1 MAVAEPR
8 GCMLAAPTGWVSK
21 ALRQVGRDQGAPDGS
36 RRVSWGEAERYL
48 SKTATRA
55 MKLTANRFREAKVLA
70 GGGKAQFFTQPEV
83 VTGRARFLSPT
94 SALVVNEDAAGQ
106 SRYRPAEVHFETAF
120 IAVGSSSLRLGS
132 LPWEAGEAAKW
143 LYDGDTVRNIERV
156 PDRLVIQGG
165 GTISIEYAFIFRSL
179 GAKVTVLLR
188 EDRVMQRVGLDPSVQ
203 DAVRVRMEKVGIV
216 VVTGAGAIEV
226 SPPEM
231 RYGEGRIVV
240 TSGPNAGKVLQ
251 CDAFLSATG
260 REGLCAA
267 LDPAAAGLQEPKW
280 GCMEVEGPTMRCLPA
295 EGRDEREPPPQIF
308 AAGDAAYGSDVS
320 PPGLLS
326 TGKAEAYVAT
336 HAAFPHLM
344 ESEIGMMGVY
354 EHFCPCAVWIEPD
367 IAYVGYPSDAAEEQ
381 FGGKDEVGS
390 SKVFFT
396 ETVKGC
402 IEKEKGRAARDHFF
416 KVVYKVNEPGSG
428 RILGVHVYGYEASE
442 MIHNAGTLV
451 NSGKTVSTCGRC
463 AGRGRGLTEKKVF
476 DIVRTV
482 PPAVTMQ
489 ECLKIACTRAA
500 LDITARTCDPDESG
514 ERCIPRENRARSFL
528 LERNLAP
535 LTE

>member
-1 MAVAEPR
+1 M
-8 GCMLAAPTGWVSK
+8 
-21 ALRQVGRDQGAPDGS
+21 
-36 RRVSWGEAERYL
+36 
-48 SKTATRA
+48 
-55 MKLTANRFREAKVLA
+55 
-70 GGGKAQFFTQPEV
+70 
-83 VTGRARFLSPT
+83 
-94 SALVVNEDAAGQ
+94 
-106 SRYRPAEVHFETAF
+106 
-120 IAVGSSSLRLGS
+120 
-132 LPWEAGEAAKW
+132 
-143 LYDGDTVRNIERV
+143 
-156 PDRLVIQGG
+156 
-165 GTISIEYAFIFRSL
+165 
-179 GAKVTVLLR
+179 LLR
-188 EDRVMQRVGLDPSVQ
+188 EDRVMQRVGLDLSVQ
-203 DAVRVRMEKVGIV
+203 DAVRARMESVGIQ
-216 VVTGAGAIEV
+216 VVTGAGAIDV

-251 CDAFLSATG
+251 CDAFISATG

-295 EGRDEREPPPQIF
+295 AEGRDEREPPPRIF

-367 IAYVGYPSDAAEEQ
+367 IAYVGYTSDAAEEQ

-428 RILGVHVYGYEASE
+428 RILGVHVYGYE
-442 MIHNAGTLV
+442 
-451 NSGKTVSTCGRC
+451 VSTCGRRE
-463 AGRGRGLTEKKVF
+463 GP
-476 DIVRTV
+476 RT
-482 PPAVTMQ
+482 
-489 ECLKIACTRAA
+489 
-500 LDITARTCDPDESG
+500 D
-514 ERCIPRENRARSFL
+514 
-528 LERNLAP
+528 
-535 LTE
+535 

>member
-1 MAVAEPR
+1 
-8 GCMLAAPTGWVSK
+8 
-21 ALRQVGRDQGAPDGS
+21 
-36 RRVSWGEAERYL
+36 
-48 SKTATRA
+48 
-55 MKLTANRFREAKVLA
+55 
-70 GGGKAQFFTQPEV
+70 
-83 VTGRARFLSPT
+83 
-94 SALVVNEDAAGQ
+94 
-106 SRYRPAEVHFETAF
+106 
-120 IAVGSSSLRLGS
+120 
-132 LPWEAGEAAKW
+132 
-143 LYDGDTVRNIERV
+143 
-156 PDRLVIQGG
+156 
-165 GTISIEYAFIFRSL
+165 
-179 GAKVTVLLR
+179 
-188 EDRVMQRVGLDPSVQ
+188 MQRVGLDQSVQ
-203 DAVRVRMEKVGIV
+203 DAVRARMESVGIQ

-251 CDAFLSATG
+251 CDAFISATG

-295 EGRDEREPPPQIF
+295 EGRDEREPPPRIF

-336 HAAFPHLM
+336 HAAFPDLM

-367 IAYVGYPSDAAEEQ
+367 IAYVGYTSDAAEEQ

-402 IEKEKGRAARDHFF
+402 IEKEKGQAARDHFF

-451 NSGKTVSTCGRC
+451 NSGKTVSTCGRR
-463 AGRGRGLTEKKVF
+463 AGRGRGLTEEHKGLRHRPDRAPGGDDAGVPQDRLHAGRPRHHREDLRPGRVRRALHPPREPGPRLPAGAQPGAAHRVEEKRVEEGRNPQASVVARLPQRPMCIPARFSIGKV
-476 DIVRTV
+476 DDACHPRRRPATALCP
-482 PPAVTMQ
+482 PPAGRKTEQDGVESFAERSSSEKQQNRRIRMFV
-489 ECLKIACTRAA
+489 ECGPA
-500 LDITARTCDPDESG
+500 LSG
-514 ERCIPRENRARSFL
+514 PTLCVWRGCGLSSS
-528 LERNLAP
+528 P
-535 LTE
+535 LP